1 MIFRNYLPQ
10 GLIFGLEPNFERACK
25 LWPDAMK
32 IYYATGAYYKHQ
44 NNMIRKRTDEFNLKY
59 GAHYP
64 YQRLVSESDRYEK
77 ADYIFQIGSSF
88 TKETYP
94 EHLREKIRIIRQS
107 NTLGL
112 HDGIEKDYS
121 NKTDYLWLGSSGTIL
136 KGLDLVVEYFKAHP
150 EFTLH
155 VVGNADS
162 DFIHTMGMDQCT
174 NIHFYGF
181 IDTSSEQF
189 RGIARKCSFL
199 VYPSCTEGGVPGAVI
214 NSMLYGI
221 VPIVTRWAAFDEVEN
236 LGYLLEDMTIEAIV
250 MAIDWSQSLSER
262 EVAHLSQA
270 CQHYAQENYTLAVF
284 KDDMI
289 KALKEIIEANGNTI
303 L

>member
-1 MIFRNYLPQ
+1 M
-10 GLIFGLEPNFERACK
+10 
-25 LWPDAMK
+25 
-32 IYYATGAYYKHQ
+32 
-44 NNMIRKRTDEFNLKY
+44 
-59 GAHYP
+59 
-64 YQRLVSESDRYEK
+64 
-77 ADYIFQIGSSF
+77 
-88 TKETYP
+88 
-94 EHLREKIRIIRQS
+94 
-107 NTLGL
+107 
-112 HDGIEKDYS
+112 
-121 NKTDYLWLGSSGTIL
+121 
-136 KGLDLVVEYFKAHP
+136 VEYFKAHP

-262 EVAHLSQA
+262 EVAH
-270 CQHYAQENYTLAVF
+270 
-284 KDDMI
+284 
-289 KALKEIIEANGNTI
+289 
-303 L
+303 